1 MKAAVAAAALLVV
14 MACGGGGGGGATASH
29 SPSPLGTSEPSPLAR
44 ASGQL
49 DAEVSVPSGFP
60 GDVPVYTKARLTAG
74 ATFKSSGQVSW
85 GMEWQTLDSVA
96 KVQAFY
102 ADKMNQAD
110 WTITFTNKATNNFS
124 ATFARKSNS
133 NVQGTLGAGTASGV
147 TRISMSLVS
156 PA

>member
-1 MKAAVAAAALLVV
+1 MRSAVAAAALLVV
-14 MACGGGGGGGATASH
+14 MSCGGGGGGATASH

-74 ATFKSSGQVSW
+74 ATFKSSGQVAW

-102 ADKMNQAD
+102 ADKMSQAD
-110 WTITFTNKATNNFS
+110 WTITFTNKSTNNFS
-124 ATFARKSNS
+124 ATFARRSNS
-133 NVQGTLGAGTASGV
+133 NVQGTMGAGTASGV

>member
-1 MKAAVAAAALLVV
+1 M
-14 MACGGGGGGGATASH
+14 
-29 SPSPLGTSEPSPLAR
+29 PP
-44 ASGQL
+44 
-49 DAEVSVPSGFP
+49 GFP
-60 GDVPVYTKARLTAG
+60 TDVPIYPKARLTA
-74 ATFKSSGQVSW
+74 AAAFPNNAPTSW

-110 WTITFTNKATNNFS
+110 WTITFTNKSTTNFS

-133 NVQGTLGAGTASGV
+133 KVQGTLGAGTASGV

>member
-1 MKAAVAAAALLVV
+1 MRSALVATAMVLVIS
-14 MACGGGGGGGATASH
+14 CGGGGTTASR
-29 SPSPLGTSEPSPLAR
+29 SPSPLGTAEPTPLAR
-44 ASGQL
+44 PSGQL
-49 DAEVSVPSGFP
+49 DAQVAMPSGFP
-60 GDVPVYTKARLTAG
+60 GDMPVYSRARLTLG
-74 ATFKSSGQVSW
+74 AKFNSSGQVSW

-102 ADKMNQAD
+102 ADKLNQGD
-110 WTITFTNKATNNFS
+110 WTITITNKATNNFS

-133 NVQGTLGAGTASGV
+133 SVQGTLGAGTASGV

>member
-1 MKAAVAAAALLVV
+1 MKSGLAAAALVV
-14 MACGGGGGGGATASH
+14 AISCGGAGPTAS
-29 SPSPLGTSEPSPLAR
+29 SSASPLGTAEATPLAR
-44 ASGQL
+44 PTGQL
-49 DAEVSVPSGFP
+49 DAQVQMPSGFP
-60 GDVPVYTKARLTAG
+60 GDLPVYSKARLTLG
-74 ATFKSSGQVSW
+74 AKFSSSGQVSW

-102 ADKMNQAD
+102 ADKLSSGD

-133 NVQGTLGAGTASGV
+133 NVQGTVGAGTASGV
-147 TRISMSLVS
+147 TRISMSLVT

>member
-1 MKAAVAAAALLVV
+1 MRSALAATALFLVIS
-14 MACGGGGGGGATASH
+14 CGGGGTTASG
-29 SPSPLGTSEPSPLAR
+29 SPSPLSSAEPSPLAR
-44 ASGQL
+44 PTGQL
-49 DAEVSVPSGFP
+49 DAQVAVPSGFP
-60 GDVPVYTKARLTAG
+60 GDLPVYTRARLTAG

-102 ADKMNQAD
+102 ADRLNRGD
-110 WTITFTNKATNNFS
+110 WTITFTNKTTSNFS
-124 ATFARKSNS
+124 ATFARKSNAS
-133 NVQGTLGAGTASGV
+133 VQGTMGAGTASGV